1 MSLEMLSAARSAGV
15 TSIVCTP
22 HCREPFFDYE
32 RMVSAF
38 ELLQSE
44 VGNFPITMGFE
55 VAYPKLMSL
64 GIEEWAPRLSF
75 RDSNEFLL
83 ELDTRCT
90 ERDFRDYER
99 AIVQLQTMGYQVII
113 AHPERYLAVQKDI
126 SIAERLV
133 EMGCVLQCSSDYLHG
148 GRLGR
153 AKRPA
158 TRMLKRGLYRYI
170 ASDAH
175 EPKHYR
181 YLAKALKRN
190 AAIGSHSRF

>member
-1 MSLEMLSAARSAGV
+1 
-15 TSIVCTP
+15 
-22 HCREPFFDYE
+22 
-32 RMVSAF
+32 MVSAF

-75 RDSNEFLL
+75 QDRMSPSSNW
-83 ELDTRCT
+83 THVPM

-99 AIVQLQTMGYQVII
+99 AVVQLQTMGHQVII

-133 EMGCVLQCSSDYLHG
+133 EMGCVLQCSSDHLHG
-148 GRLGR
+148 GRLGG
-153 AKRPA
+153 ANGPA

-181 YLAKALKRN
+181 YLAKTLKRN